1 MVYSFAV
8 CACFL
13 GDVLQGLLATVVV
26 VGLRR
31 EASRHL
37 IKYGRMVC
45 FREQKILVGF
55 GKIV

>member
-1 MVYSFAV
+1 MVRGFVFVTVSDA
-8 CACFL
+8 
-13 GDVLQGLLATVVV
+13 LQGLLATVVV

-45 FREQKILVGF
+45 FREQKILAGF